1 MAKDEDGRS
10 ETCFGF
16 LNFPYIHTNPYTPR
30 MKDSVFS
37 HEDVAVD
44 ISDDYSNDNDNNNTN
59 NGDAL
64 RNDVLFHYIML
75 LIENPS
81 PCMFSLSLSLLVYM
95 ATHH

>member
-1 MAKDEDGRS
+1 
-10 ETCFGF
+10 
-16 LNFPYIHTNPYTPR
+16 

-44 ISDDYSNDNDNNNTN
+44 ISDGYSNNYDINNGN

-64 RNDVLFHYIML
+64 RNDILFHYIML

-81 PCMFSLSLSLLVYM
+81 PCMFSLSLSLSLSFSSY
-95 ATHH
+95 TWLLITSKF

>member
-1 MAKDEDGRS
+1 MFRLFKFS
-10 ETCFGF
+10 
-16 LNFPYIHTNPYTPR
+16 IHTYKPLHAEK
-30 MKDSVFS
+30 KDSVFS

-44 ISDDYSNDNDNNNTN
+44 ISDGYSNNYDINNGN

-64 RNDVLFHYIML
+64 RNDILFHYIML

-81 PCMFSLSLSLLVYM
+81 PCIFSLSLLVYV